1 MVSPTRE
8 AYGKTIE
15 HLGKI
20 DENIVVLDADIS
32 KSTRTVYFAEQH
44 SDRFINVGV
53 AEQNMFGIAAGL
65 ASCGKTP
72 FCSTYSVFAS
82 MRACEQIRTSICYP
96 NLNVKICVSHGGLTP
111 ANDGVTHQAIEDM
124 GIMRT
129 LPNMTVIMP
138 ADWNSTTKLVQE
150 AHKINGP
157 VYMRFTR
164 DKVPDIYDENETFE
178 IGKAKVLRQGKDVTI
193 VAIGDMLQHAIKAA
207 DTLRENG
214 IEADVIDV
222 HTIKPLDKETLG
234 KSIAKTKNVITVEN
248 HTIINGLG
256 SAVAELI
263 AENIPARLKRIGLN
277 DTFAESGKYEELLEK
292 YGMSSGHIVEEAKK
306 LVGNGDR

>member
-15 HLGKI
+15 LLGNE
-20 DENIVVLDADIS
+20 DDSIVVLDADIS
-32 KSTRTVYFAEQH
+32 KSTRTVYFAEKH
-44 SDRFINVGV
+44 ADRFINVGV

-65 ASCGKTP
+65 ATCGKTP

-129 LPNMTVIMP
+129 LPNMTVVMP
-138 ADWNSTTKLVQE
+138 ADWNATTKLVQA
-150 AHKINGP
+150 AHELNGP
-157 VYMRFTR
+157 VYIRFTR

-178 IGKAKVLRQGKDVTI
+178 IGKAKVLCEGKDVTI
-193 VAIGDMLQHAIKAA
+193 AAIGDMLQHALKAA
-207 DTLRENG
+207 DILRDGG

-222 HTIKPLDKETLG
+222 HTLKPLDKQTLYE
-234 KSIAKTKNVITVEN
+234 SISKTKAVVTVEN
-248 HTIINGLG
+248 HSIINGLG
-256 SAVAELI
+256 SAVSELI
-263 AENIPARLKRIGLN
+263 AENIPARLKRIGLK
-277 DTFAESGKYEELLEK
+277 DTFAESGKYEELLDK
-292 YGMSSGHIVEEAKK
+292 YGMSCSHIVEVAKK
-306 LVGNGDR
+306 LVENRG

>member
-15 HLGKI
+15 LLGNT
-20 DENIVVLDADIS
+20 DDSMVVLDADIS
-32 KSTRTVYFAEQH
+32 KSTRTVYFAEKH
-44 SDRFINVGV
+44 PDRFINVGV

-65 ASCGKTP
+65 ATCGKTP

-96 NLNVKICVSHGGLTP
+96 NLNVKICVSHGGITP

-129 LPNMTVIMP
+129 LPNMTVMMP
-138 ADWNSTTKLVQE
+138 ADWNSTTKLVQA
-150 AHKINGP
+150 AHKLDGP
-157 VYMRFTR
+157 VYIRFTR

-193 VAIGDMLQHAIKAA
+193 VAIGDMLQHALKAA
-207 DTLRENG
+207 DILNESG

-222 HTIKPLDKETLG
+222 HTLKPLDRETLSV
-234 KSIAKTKNVITVEN
+234 SIEKTKAVVTVEN
-248 HTIINGLG
+248 HSIINGLG
-256 SAVAELI
+256 SAVSELI
-263 AENIPARLKRIGLN
+263 AEKIPARLKRIGLK

-292 YGMSSGHIVEEAKK
+292 YGMSCNHIVEEAKK
-306 LVGNGDR
+306 LVQNRG

>member
-15 HLGKI
+15 VLGKM
-20 DENIVVLDADIS
+20 DESMVVLDADIS
-32 KSTRTVYFAEQH
+32 KSTRTVYFAEQYP
-44 SDRFINVGV
+44 DRFINVGV
-53 AEQNMFGIAAGL
+53 AEQNMIGIAAGL
-65 ASCGKTP
+65 AACGKTP

-138 ADWNSTTKLVQE
+138 ADWHSTTKLVQA
-150 AHKINGP
+150 AHELNGP

-164 DKVPDIYDENETFE
+164 DRVPDIYDENETFE
-178 IGKAKVLRQGKDVTI
+178 IGKAKVLREGKDVTI
-193 VAIGDMLQHAIKAA
+193 VAIGDMLQHALSAA
-207 DTLRENG
+207 DVLKESG

-222 HTIKPLDKETLG
+222 HTLKPLDKETLSA
-234 KSIAKTKNVITVEN
+234 SIEKTKAVVTVEN
-248 HTIINGLG
+248 HSIINGLG
-256 SAVAELI
+256 SAVAELM
-263 AENIPARLKRIGLN
+263 AENIPGRLKRIGLK
-277 DTFAESGKYEELLEK
+277 DTFAESGKYDELLEK
-292 YGMSSGHIVEEAKK
+292 YGMSSSHIVKEAKK
-306 LVGNGDR
+306 LVENRG

>member
-15 HLGKI
+15 LLGNE
-20 DENIVVLDADIS
+20 DDSIVVLDADIS
-32 KSTRTVYFAEQH
+32 KSTRTVYFAEKH
-44 SDRFINVGV
+44 ADRFINVGV

-65 ASCGKTP
+65 ATCGKTP

-129 LPNMTVIMP
+129 LPNMTVVMP
-138 ADWNSTTKLVQE
+138 ADWNATTKLVQA
-150 AHKINGP
+150 AHELNGP
-157 VYMRFTR
+157 VYIRFTR
-164 DKVPDIYDENETFE
+164 DKVPDIYNENETFE

-193 VAIGDMLQHAIKAA
+193 AAIGDMLQHALKAA
-207 DTLRENG
+207 DILRDGG

-222 HTIKPLDKETLG
+222 HTLKPLDKQTLCE
-234 KSIAKTKNVITVEN
+234 SISKTKAVVTVEN
-248 HTIINGLG
+248 HSIINGLG
-256 SAVAELI
+256 SAVSELI
-263 AENIPARLKRIGLN
+263 AENIPARLKRIGLK

-292 YGMSSGHIVEEAKK
+292 YGMSFGHIVEEAKK
-306 LVGNGDR
+306 LVENRG